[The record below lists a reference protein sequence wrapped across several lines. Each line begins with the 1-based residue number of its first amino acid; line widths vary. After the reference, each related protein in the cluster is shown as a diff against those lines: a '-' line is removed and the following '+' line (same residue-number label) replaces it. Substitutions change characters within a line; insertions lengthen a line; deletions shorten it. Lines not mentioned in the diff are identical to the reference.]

1 MASVDVLVAFA
12 IATMTYAAV
21 PGPGTIYIAAQ
32 AMAHDTGAALRA
44 VLGLHVGGYVIVF
57 AAAAGLT
64 TLFAV
69 VPTLY
74 EGLKLL
80 GALYIIWLGIQVI
93 VFRSDTDAIDTQIRA
108 TNRPPATFRQSVLVE
123 ILNPT
128 TAIFYVA
135 FLPQFI
141 APNASLPVWLQFFVL
156 GVLVNVIF
164 TLPDFVAILFAG
176 RVKKVIT
183 MSVRARRMFQWIGG
197 SILICLGLRMATQ
210 RV

>member
-1 MASVDVLVAFA
+1 MASVDVLVGFA
-12 IATMTYAAV
+12 IATIAYAAV
-21 PGPGTIYIAAQ
+21 PGPGTIYVAAQ

-57 AAAAGLT
+57 AAASGLT

-69 VPTLY
+69 VPILY
-74 EGLKLL
+74 EGLRLL
-80 GALYIIWLGIQVI
+80 GALYLIWLGIQVI
-93 VFRSDTDAIDTQIRA
+93 VFRSDIDVVRTRLGAQDKR
-108 TNRPPATFRQSVLVE
+108 PATFRQSVIVE

-141 APNASLPVWLQFFVL
+141 AANGSLPVWFQFVIL
-156 GVLVNVIF
+156 GVLVNLIF
-164 TLPDFVAILFAG
+164 TLPDFIAILFAG
-176 RVKKVIT
+176 RVRKVAT
-183 MSVRARRMFQWIGG
+183 MSVGAQRMFRWIGG

-210 RV
+210 RD